1 MNSRIFSWIEQLKI
15 WWIWWISTVI
25 IRKELKYVPSK
36 IAVQNT
42 VFQNVILVK
51 SFFIYFSSIF
61 LLLIILFVSNYLAPP
76 NENRIMCRIINAHSL
91 QDETLFVKLVCFRIE
106 ILHEIAHYPT
116 VCNSTGTDS
125 SLSNCRPMISQT
137 SRSRHHNIRW
147 YPSIRSDFYSG
158 SNYRFS
164 TDSNQHQ
171 LIKCQYSSHSRKM
184 IRSPWVS

>member
-1 MNSRIFSWIEQLKI
+1 MIGSEVLLQILIELPRSIATLDLTITEEIHHRQEGLGHEIQADLRVFARPIVAVREVEGVDVPIARRIVVLDDLFTKFVGRADE
-15 WWIWWISTVI
+15 
-25 IRKELKYVPSK
+25 RPS
-36 IAVQNT
+36 ALAS
-42 VFQNVILVK
+42 LVK
-51 SFFIYFSSIF
+51 SFFICFSSIF

-137 SRSRHHNIRW
+137 SGSRHHNIR
-147 YPSIRSDFYSG
+147 
-158 SNYRFS
+158 
-164 TDSNQHQ
+164 
-171 LIKCQYSSHSRKM
+171 
-184 IRSPWVS
+184 